1 MPGEAPVRLQ
11 PVISLKGVSKYYD
24 VKRGELLVNKD
35 ISLDVFD
42 KEFICILG
50 PTSSGKS
57 TLLKMMGGIEKPTL
71 GVITLKGNVY
81 ENGIPPQELVK
92 FGFIFQQDNLL
103 AWRTVQK
110 NLTLPLEVFKKIGKE
125 TQARVDEMLELVGL
139 SDYKRAFPHELSGG
153 MRQRVSLAR
162 AMMHNPDILL
172 MDQPLGALD
181 AITRRMLAFELLAIS
196 RKTRKIMIM
205 VTNSVDEALLLA
217 DRILVLTSLPGS
229 IACEIRNDIPQDAR
243 GEYLAEHTRFK
254 ELRVRLD
261 GLLRG

>member
-1 MPGEAPVRLQ
+1 LQ
-11 PVISLKGVSKYYD
+11 
-24 VKRGELLVNKD
+24 VNKD
-35 ISLDVFD
+35 IDLDVYD

-57 TLLKMMGGIEKPTL
+57 TLLKMMGGIEKPTI
-71 GVITLKGNVY
+71 GTITLKGHIY
-81 ENGIPPQELVK
+81 EDGIPPHELAR

-110 NLTLPLEVFKKIGKE
+110 NLTLPLEVFKKIDNR

-139 SDYKRAFPHELSGG
+139 LDYKRAFPHELSGG
-153 MRQRVSLAR
+153 MRQRVSVAR
-162 AMMHNPDILL
+162 AMIHDPDILL

-181 AITRRMLAFELLAIS
+181 AITRKMLAYELLGIS
-196 RKTRKIMIM
+196 RKTQKIMVM

-229 IACEIRNDIPQDAR
+229 IACEIRNDIPQEAR
-243 GEYLAEHTRFK
+243 GERLAEHPRFK

-261 GLLRG
+261 GLLRS